1 MVRLFARNI
10 IRFLVVILIQVLI
23 LNNIMLHGYLNP
35 YFYIIFILL
44 LPFETPRWLLLLA
57 GFALGISVDLFTST
71 LGMHTAATVF
81 IAFLRPWVLSIFSP
95 RDGYEPETL
104 PTVHFYGITWFV
116 SYALVLTFLH
126 HLVLFYI
133 EVFHFQE
140 FFSTFLRV
148 FLSTLLTAS
157 TIILSQF
164 FIFKK

>member
-44 LPFETPRWLLLLA
+44 LPFETPRWLLLVA
-57 GFALGISVDLFTST
+57 GFALGISVDLFAST

-81 IAFLRPWVLSIFSP
+81 IAFLRPWILSIFSP

>member
-1 MVRLFARNI
+1 MVRLFAINI

-44 LPFETPRWLLLLA
+44 LPFETPRWLLLVA
-57 GFALGISVDLFTST
+57 GFALGISVDLFAGT

-81 IAFLRPWVLSIFSP
+81 IAFLRPWVLSLFAP
-95 RDGYEPETL
+95 RDGYEPDTS
-104 PTVHFYGITWFV
+104 PSVHFYGLAWFV

>member
-1 MVRLFARNI
+1 MLRLLANNI

-44 LPFETPRWLLLLA
+44 LPFETPRWLLLVA
-57 GFALGISVDLFTST
+57 GFALGISVDLFANT

-81 IAFLRPWVLSIFSP
+81 IAFLRPWGLSIFAP

-104 PTVHFYGITWFV
+104 PTVHFYGLTWFV

-164 FIFKK
+164 FIFRK

>member
-1 MVRLFARNI
+1 MVRLLARNI
-10 IRFLVVILIQVLI
+10 IRFLVVILIQALI

-44 LPFETPRWLLLLA
+44 LPFETPRWLLLVS
-57 GFALGISVDLFTST
+57 GFALGISVDLFANT

-81 IAFLRPWVLSIFSP
+81 IAFLRPWILSLFSP

-164 FIFKK
+164 FIFRK